1 MNWMERAVAR
11 RYSKEEGLTLIELLV
26 VILILGIL
34 ATIVVLGIG
43 AFQDTGEEE
52 ACIRTSRT
60 VEAAN
65 AAYYAKNQVWAPNVQ
80 ALVDAGYLKTAPKA
94 AWGITVAGSDN
105 VTDACDTSTTAP

>member
-43 AFQDTGEEE
+43 AFQDTGEEQ
-52 ACIRTSRT
+52 ACISTART

-65 AAYYAKNQVWAPNVQ
+65 AAYYAKNQAWAPDV
-80 ALVDAGYLKTAPKA
+80 ATLVSSGYLKTTPKA
-94 AWGITVAGSDN
+94 DWGISVSGSDN
-105 VTDACDTSTTAP
+105 VTDNCTPTTT

>member
-43 AFQDTGEEE
+43 AFQNTGEQQS
-52 ACIRTSRT
+52 CISTART

-65 AAYYAKNQVWAPNVQ
+65 AAYYAKNQVWAPNVA
-80 ALVDAGYLKTAPKA
+80 ALVSAGYLKTTPKGSWNIA
-94 AWGITVAGSDN
+94 VSGSDN
-105 VTDACDTSTTAP
+105 VTDACTPTTT